1 MNIRNSESLISFK
14 YKILKFIRPSENR
27 AFPCNNSKGIR
38 LLNRVRLGL
47 SHFREHESKYNVQ
60 GTLNPTCSCGEDIVI
75 SCHYLLHCSLYNNER
90 LALLNVIQSIN
101 NSILELGDSHIVEVP
116 LHGRNFLDLNTTIK
130 FLLETRRFDER
141 LF

>member
-47 SHFREHESKYNVQ
+47 SHLREHESKYNVQ

-75 SCHYLLHCSLYNNER
+75 SCHYLLHCSLY
-90 LALLNVIQSIN
+90 